1 METFVNQKINENLN
15 IFIKKSEE
23 DSAGSSESSMD
34 VDQSYD
40 TETYNI
46 AFVSIGIL
54 INLRIEDNDHKENLD
69 LRPCYRAI
77 LQN

>member
-23 DSAGSSESSMD
+23 DPTGSSESSMD

-54 INLRIEDNDHKENLD
+54 INLRIEDND
-69 LRPCYRAI
+69 
-77 LQN
+77 

>member
-34 VDQSYD
+34 VD
-40 TETYNI
+40 
-46 AFVSIGIL
+46 
-54 INLRIEDNDHKENLD
+54 
-69 LRPCYRAI
+69 
-77 LQN
+77 